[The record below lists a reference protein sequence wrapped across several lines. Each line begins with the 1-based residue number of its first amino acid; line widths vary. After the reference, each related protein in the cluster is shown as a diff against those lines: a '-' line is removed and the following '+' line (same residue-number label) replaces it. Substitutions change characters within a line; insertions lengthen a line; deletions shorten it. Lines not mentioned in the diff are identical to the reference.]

1 MTKKN
6 KINTSIILVGGTGSR
21 FSKIDEYPKQ
31 LAKINKEII
40 IIKII
45 KQLKKFGINYFIFPL
60 GHKKEFFIKFFNSKE
75 NIKRFNLNIVKNFD
89 KIKQDK
95 ININYFDAGKET
107 SKLDRVLKSFKK
119 IESNNFLTTYGDG
132 LANVNLKKLF
142 SLYFKDKCQKIYLTS
157 CRKRSQYGHLKIN
170 NKNFIKTFEE
180 KPILNDPVNIGYYIF
195 NKLIF
200 NKNYKSK
207 FELEGGF
214 LPKLIKNNILK
225 SYLHKGYFFS
235 IDDKKDVLRAKKFF
249 K

>member
-119 IESNNFLTTYGDG
+119 
-132 LANVNLKKLF
+132 
-142 SLYFKDKCQKIYLTS
+142 
-157 CRKRSQYGHLKIN
+157 
-170 NKNFIKTFEE
+170 
-180 KPILNDPVNIGYYIF
+180 LNRTIF
-195 NKLIF
+195 
-200 NKNYKSK
+200 
-207 FELEGGF
+207 
-214 LPKLIKNNILK
+214 
-225 SYLHKGYFFS
+225 
-235 IDDKKDVLRAKKFF
+235 
-249 K
+249 